1 MLLQHHTATGSKM
14 RFIHRNVAP
23 DSGILNNDIL
33 NSSKSKHTPV
43 TACKCEHTLE
53 CIKTERSGKLNKL
66 KSKYF
71 SIKRQVGQFS
81 LCLEYD

>member
-1 MLLQHHTATGSKM
+1 M

-33 NSSKSKHTPV
+33 NGIKCKHIPTTV
-43 TACKCEHTLE
+43 CKCENTLE
-53 CIKTERSGKLNKL
+53 CIKTEKSGKLNKL